1 MIAKGEQIISVPVF
15 TVFIWQ
21 PWEHCVGISR
31 YTNTVTHLA
40 PALLSPHGCD
50 VTNLRDHSTQVTGWR
65 VWKWWIIDPDGV
77 NSWYSHNKTDTGKIF
92 YWPEKYLVTAE
103 VESDMTRWWPGE
115 SPPSCPLTLA
125 RTQDTATWHTTH
137 FLNTS
142 TPIPS
147 R

>member
-50 VTNLRDHSTQVTGWR
+50 VTNLRDHASHVT
-65 VWKWWIIDPDGV
+65 
-77 NSWYSHNKTDTGKIF
+77 
-92 YWPEKYLVTAE
+92 
-103 VESDMTRWWPGE
+103 
-115 SPPSCPLTLA
+115 C
-125 RTQDTATWHTTH
+125 
-137 FLNTS
+137 
-142 TPIPS
+142 
-147 R
+147 